1 MSAENLRHNAALLKR
16 LLPADTRFLA
26 VVKANAYGH
35 GLLEVAR
42 LLEGRADLFG
52 VHSAMEAETLLKA
65 GIDTPILVMG
75 PVFPHQFRFLN
86 PARVHL
92 TVTSRETLEYLREG
106 GFSYPLHLK
115 VETGTNRQGVPE
127 AEVPEALKAIRR
139 YGLPLVGLSTH
150 FANIEDTTDHS
161 YAQRQMERFEA
172 LRKAV
177 EGEAGPLQYLHMA
190 CSAAILL
197 FPASYGT
204 LVRAGISLYGY
215 WPSRETKLSWIQKH
229 GSEEEVALKPVLTWK
244 TVVSQIKA
252 VPKGAYI
259 GYGCTYRVTRDSRI
273 AILPVGYFDGYDRK
287 LSNRGMVLIRGQR
300 APVAGRVC
308 MNLLMVDVTDIPEAK
323 AGDEVTLIGRDG
335 DEEVSADTLA
345 EMAGTINYEILARLG
360 AHIPRLVV

>member
-1 MSAENLRHNAALLKR
+1 M
-16 LLPADTRFLA
+16 
-26 VVKANAYGH
+26 VKANAYGH
-35 GLLEVAR
+35 GLLETAR
-42 LLEGRADLFG
+42 LLEGQADLFG

-65 GIDTPILVMG
+65 GLDTPILVMG
-75 PVFPHQFRFLN
+75 PILPHQFRFLN

-92 TVTSRETLEYLREG
+92 TVTSRETLEYLRDG

-127 AEVPEALKAIRR
+127 AEVPEAVGTIRR
-139 YGLPLVGLSTH
+139 CGLPLVGLSTH
-150 FANIEDTTDHS
+150 FANIEDTTDHA
-161 YAQRQMERFEA
+161 YAQGQMERFET
-172 LRKAV
+172 LRAAV
-177 EGEAGPLQYLHMA
+177 EAETGPLQYLHMA

-215 WPSRETKLSWIQKH
+215 WPSRETKLSWIQEH
-229 GSEEEVALKPVLTWK
+229 GREDEVALRPALAWK
-244 TVVSQIKA
+244 TFISQVKA

-259 GYGCTYRVTRDSRI
+259 GYGCTHRVTRPSRI
-273 AILPVGYFDGYDRK
+273 AVLPVGYFDGYDRQ
-287 LSNRGMVLIRGQR
+287 LSNRGVVLIRGQR
-300 APVAGRVC
+300 APVVGRVC
-308 MNLLMVDVTDIPEAK
+308 MNLLMVDVTDLPEAG
-323 AGDEVTLIGRDG
+323 AGEPVTLLGRDG